1 MIETGDILSFAAS
14 TKNAATF
21 FRKMKFDKEKVSS
34 ITIIGGSKLGIY
46 LAQQVLETG
55 MKVKVID
62 NDRKRCEE
70 LLNLIPEAEIICGDG
85 TDTDLLEEEDV
96 LESSAVV
103 AATEDDSTNTM
114 IALYVS
120 RQAPECKVVIKI
132 KKSDFEDLISNL
144 NIGSIFNPKH
154 IAVEHIVR
162 YVRAMQDSLG
172 NEVESSCQVIDNK
185 VGILEF
191 NITEGM
197 PHLGEPLSKIRFR
210 KNLLIASIYRDGKTF
225 IPAGADTMEV
235 GDIVIV
241 ATTNDGISR
250 FTEIFA

>member
-1 MIETGDILSFAAS
+1 
-14 TKNAATF
+14 
-21 FRKMKFDKEKVSS
+21 MKFDKEKVSS